1 MTGEPPPSDVT
12 EALAALW
19 VDSYGPAADLVH
31 FLKKHPDDPRS
42 VDVPK
47 IEPLL
52 KLFLE
57 KVPLRDVAG
66 AAIVSAKINRAMF
79 HCSTRELAPLVKT
92 GRKVREKFAQ
102 GRGEANSV
110 RHDVRAR
117 EHARWQVLAVEYW
130 SRKKGATKNEVA
142 NAIKKRLGLAEATKT
157 IARDLK
163 KPGQAS

>member
-19 VDSYGPAADLVH
+19 VDSYGPAADLVQ
-31 FLKKHPDDPRS
+31 FLKKHPGDPRS

-66 AAIVSAKINRAMF
+66 AAIISTKINRAMF
-79 HCSTRELAPLVKT
+79 HCNTRELAPLVKT

-102 GRGEANSV
+102 GRGEANLV
-110 RHDVRAR
+110 RHDASVR
-117 EHARWQVLAVEYW
+117 EHARWQELAVEYW
-130 SRKKGATKNEVA
+130 SRKKGGRRTTLPTSLRKGWASPRPQRQSH
-142 NAIKKRLGLAEATKT
+142 AI
-157 IARDLK
+157 
-163 KPGQAS
+163 